1 MKKLLLILLTFL
13 FIPNVYAANNVVI
26 ESVTL
31 DSKSDNTEIV
41 NEATYQ
47 NLSIKFDIKFNEVND
62 FAKYKIVINNQTN
75 EDYEIS
81 EVNPNS
87 QYVTY

>member
-47 NLSIKFDIKFNEVND
+47 NYQLNLILSLMK
-62 FAKYKIVINNQTN
+62 
-75 EDYEIS
+75 
-81 EVNPNS
+81 
-87 QYVTY
+87 

>member
-1 MKKLLLILLTFL
+1 MRF
-13 FIPNVYAANNVVI
+13 
-26 ESVTL
+26 
-31 DSKSDNTEIV
+31 KSDNTEIV